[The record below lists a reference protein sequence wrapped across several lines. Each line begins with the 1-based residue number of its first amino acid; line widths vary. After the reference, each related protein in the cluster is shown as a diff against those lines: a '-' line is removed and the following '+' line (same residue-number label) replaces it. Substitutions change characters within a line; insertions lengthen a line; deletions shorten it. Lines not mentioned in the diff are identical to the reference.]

1 MMRAVL
7 ASLSALLLWGCSTTS
22 GTFEPRTQF
31 VYPNSNVKALGPT
44 EASAKKVGFLGFIS
58 AFDRD
63 EIQAVYDEAISKVEG
78 ADILLDFQQ
87 DTTVTS
93 YPFVTVITY
102 RIRGTAANMEVGIQ
116 DLY

>member
-1 MMRAVL
+1 MRAVL

-63 EIQAVYDEAISKVEG
+63 EIQAVYLSLIH
-78 ADILLDFQQ
+78 I
-87 DTTVTS
+87 
-93 YPFVTVITY
+93 
-102 RIRGTAANMEVGIQ
+102 
-116 DLY
+116 